1 MAISP
6 IAKGTSKVIASLP
19 KTKPIQKLGNW
30 FNKDFENALA
40 LSTIASIC
48 LKDGV
53 GCAMYVYQST
63 HNEKI
68 PEKRRKFVSA
78 LDLTNGILMIASQ
91 IGMFFAMRKFNEKI
105 FNAIFKKSFNENMFK
120 HLKELIRVEQKA
132 AGKVPDSTFKIR
144 RDFNDIKNSK
154 GLSVFKVVTELF
166 AATIFGKR
174 VIVPFIATPLA
185 KVVEKKWDEKNAKAE
200 KEKSDKSDPTMQ
212 GKTEPAEEKNDT
224 PSSSV
229 PASAPVSAV
238 SNDTSSTNLLAKY
251 RK

>member
-6 IAKGTSKVIASLP
+6 VARGISHAISSLP

-174 VIVPFIATPLA
+174 VIVPFIALCRGKPNRQKKKMTPLLLLCRHRHLCRRYQTIQA
-185 KVVEKKWDEKNAKAE
+185 AQISLRNTENKI
-200 KEKSDKSDPTMQ
+200 
-212 GKTEPAEEKNDT
+212 KTPEQSGVFLTFNMFA
-224 PSSSV
+224 
-229 PASAPVSAV
+229 AI
-238 SNDTSSTNLLAKY
+238 
-251 RK
+251 R

>member
-30 FNKDFENALA
+30 FNKDFDNALA
-40 LSTIASIC
+40 LTTIASIC

-53 GCAMYVYQST
+53 GCAMYVYQSK

-91 IGMFFAMRKFNEKI
+91 IGMFFAIRKFNEKI
-105 FNAIFKKSFNENMFK
+105 FDFIFRKSFNGNMFK

-132 AGKVPDSTFKIR
+132 AGKVPDSTFKIK
-144 RDFNDIKNSK
+144 RDYNNIRTDK
-154 GLSVFKVVTELF
+154 GLSVFKTVTELF
-166 AATIFGKR
+166 AATIVGKR

-200 KEKSDKSDPTMQ
+200 NKQNDKSNPTMQ
-212 GKTEPAEEKNDT
+212 GKTEPAEEKIST
-224 PSSSV
+224 PSSD
-229 PASAPVSAV
+229 PASVTGQEVSTA
-238 SNDTSSTNLLAKY
+238 TSSTNLLAKY